1 MSALDTYL
9 QFILDNAPY
18 FYYIPGT
25 GPDLTW
31 GKGPAPAA
39 HAIDFLYEAYYDS
52 RFESRKTDIYNK
64 IVSIADF
71 ILTLQC
77 TDPAKK
83 AYGGFKSTET
93 STYYYSIDASRVIPA
108 LLKAYDL
115 TNNIN
120 YYNAAVLAGGT
131 FLYTMQHPSVPSVH
145 DKYYGGF
152 CDAVTISDAWVL
164 EMSIVCFYA
173 LIGLK
178 MLKDRT
184 GSATYQTMIDD
195 FLAFMRTGLE
205 GLWQKY
211 SPPPSGSGVWS
222 RIGLNN
228 NEIYDDDFAYALL
241 GLFSYEGWSLS
252 CEKVYEFI
260 NTISASADYPG
271 YNPNICWS
279 GYIDVVTRKA
289 ACEYY
294 DAVTSGILHSIRT
307 AKDKPSLE
315 LSVQIVDLKSSQF
328 MFWGVKFID
337 WSAMENKQSI
347 VTVSWLSILLLKYQP
362 VRTPFTEILEQA
374 GENLTLYSVVQSEGH
389 TSYLEGINVKAFVRL
404 VRSDVLVIEP
414 GYVTTD
420 FFMAYTL
427 LPIRQRDKIRRYGVD
442 YEVVS
447 VEVFRFLGEPYYYR
461 ALCRRLI
468 G

>member
-1 MSALDTYL
+1 VGALDTYL
-9 QFILDNAPY
+9 QFVLDYAQY

-52 RFESRKTDIYNK
+52 RFESRKTEIYNK
-64 IVSIADF
+64 IVSLADF

-108 LLKAYDL
+108 LLKACDL

-131 FLYTMQHPSVPSVH
+131 FLYAMQHPLTPSVH

-152 CDAVTISDAWVL
+152 CDAVTISDAWVSD
-164 EMSIVCFYA
+164 MSIVCFYA

-184 GSATYQTMIDD
+184 GSATYQTMIND

-211 SPPPSGSGVWS
+211 SPPPSSSGVWS
-222 RIGLNN
+222 RIGLTN
-228 NEIYDDDFAYALL
+228 NEIYDYDFAYALH
-241 GLFSYEGWSLS
+241 GLFQL
-252 CEKVYEFI
+252 
-260 NTISASADYPG
+260 
-271 YNPNICWS
+271 
-279 GYIDVVTRKA
+279 
-289 ACEYY
+289 
-294 DAVTSGILHSIRT
+294 
-307 AKDKPSLE
+307 
-315 LSVQIVDLKSSQF
+315 
-328 MFWGVKFID
+328 
-337 WSAMENKQSI
+337 
-347 VTVSWLSILLLKYQP
+347 
-362 VRTPFTEILEQA
+362 
-374 GENLTLYSVVQSEGH
+374 
-389 TSYLEGINVKAFVRL
+389 
-404 VRSDVLVIEP
+404 
-414 GYVTTD
+414 
-420 FFMAYTL
+420 
-427 LPIRQRDKIRRYGVD
+427 
-442 YEVVS
+442 
-447 VEVFRFLGEPYYYR
+447 
-461 ALCRRLI
+461 
-468 G
+468 